1 MQLSVVGPRPG
12 KSSTQLPSPKS
23 AAGWLRNY
31 YLTRAVVSAA
41 WIAAAVTVARGHH
54 QIAGFLLIAY
64 PAWDA
69 VANAF
74 DAQSNGG
81 LQRNP
86 TQTLNLVISTITV
99 GAVAIALEF
108 SMNAVIGVFAVWA
121 VLAGLLQLAT
131 AVRRWKSYGAQWVMV
146 LSGAQS
152 ALAGAFMA
160 TVAIGAH
167 EPDITAI
174 APYAGFG
181 AFYFLLSAI
190 WLTVSNARHRD
201 VIPPNNLAA

>member
-12 KSSTQLPSPKS
+12 KSSTQLLSPNW

-41 WIAAAVTVARGHH
+41 WIAAAVIVARSNH

-69 VANAF
+69 VANTF
-74 DAQSNGG
+74 DAKSNGG
-81 LQRNP
+81 LHRNP
-86 TQTLNLVISTITV
+86 TQTLNLVISTIAA

-131 AVRRWKSYGAQWVMV
+131 AVRRWKTYGAQWVMV

-160 TVAIGAH
+160 AVAIGAH

-190 WLTVSNARHRD
+190 WLTVSNARHHD
-201 VIPPNNLAA
+201 IIPPNNLAA

>member
-1 MQLSVVGPRPG
+1 MQLSIVGRRPD
-12 KSSTQLPSPKS
+12 KFSTQLPSPQS
-23 AAGWLRNY
+23 DAGWLRNH
-31 YLTRAVVSAA
+31 YLTRAAVSAI
-41 WIAAAVTVARGHH
+41 WITAAVTVARDNH

-69 VANAF
+69 VANYF
-74 DAQSNGG
+74 DAETNGG

-86 TQTLNLVISTITV
+86 TQTLNLVISAITV

-108 SMNAVIGVFAVWA
+108 SINAVIGVFAVWA
-121 VLAGLLQLAT
+121 VLSGLLQLAT
-131 AVRRWKSYGAQWVMV
+131 AVRRWKTYGAQWVMV

-167 EPDITAI
+167 EPNITAI

-190 WLTVSNARHRD
+190 WLTVSNARHRN
-201 VIPPNNLAA
+201 ITPPNELVA

>member
-1 MQLSVVGPRPG
+1 MQLSIAGQRPG
-12 KSSTQLPSPKS
+12 KFSTQLPSPKS

-41 WIAAAVTVARGHH
+41 WIAGVVTVARGNH
-54 QIAGFLLIAY
+54 QIAGLLLIAY

-69 VANAF
+69 VANYF
-74 DAQSNGG
+74 DAESNGG
-81 LQRNP
+81 LNRNP
-86 TQTLNLVISTITV
+86 TQILNLVVSIITV
-99 GAVAIALEF
+99 AAVAIALKF

-121 VLAGLLQLAT
+121 VLAGVLQLAT
-131 AVRRWKSYGAQWVMV
+131 AVRRWKAYGAQWVMV

-167 EPDITAI
+167 GPDITAI

-190 WLTVSNARHRD
+190 WLTVSNARHR
-201 VIPPNNLAA
+201 ITPPNNSAA

>member
-1 MQLSVVGPRPG
+1 MQLSIVGRRPA
-12 KSSTQLPSPKS
+12 KFSTQIPSPQS

-31 YLTRAVVSAA
+31 YLTRAIVSAA
-41 WIAAAVTVARGHH
+41 WIAGAVTVATRNP

-69 VANAF
+69 VANYF
-74 DAQSNGG
+74 DAESNGG
-81 LQRNP
+81 LHRNP

-121 VLAGLLQLAT
+121 VLSGLLQLAT
-131 AVRRWKSYGAQWVMV
+131 AVRRWKTFGAQWVMA

-167 EPDITAI
+167 EPNITAI

-190 WLTVSNARHRD
+190 WLTVSNARHRN
-201 VIPPNNLAA
+201 ITPPQNLAA

>member
-1 MQLSVVGPRPG
+1 MQLSIAGQRPG
-12 KSSTQLPSPKS
+12 KFGTQLPSPKS
-23 AAGWLRNY
+23 AGGWLRNY

-41 WIAAAVTVARGHH
+41 WIAGAVTVARGNH
-54 QIAGFLLIAY
+54 QIGGLLLLAY

-69 VANAF
+69 AANYF
-74 DAQSNGG
+74 DAESNGG
-81 LQRNP
+81 LHRNP
-86 TQTLNLVISTITV
+86 TQTLNLVISAITV
-99 GAVAIALEF
+99 GAVAIALNF

-131 AVRRWKSYGAQWVMV
+131 AIRRWKTYGAQWVMV

-152 ALAGAFMA
+152 ALAGGFMA

-190 WLTVSNARHRD
+190 WLTVSNAHRRTT
-201 VIPPNNLAA
+201 PPNNLAA

>member
-1 MQLSVVGPRPG
+1 MQLSVVGRRPD
-12 KSSTQLPSPKS
+12 KFSTQLPSPQS

-41 WIAAAVTVARGHH
+41 WIAGAVTIARGNHP
-54 QIAGFLLIAY
+54 IAGFLLIAY

-69 VANAF
+69 AANYF
-74 DAQSNGG
+74 DAESNGG
-81 LQRNP
+81 LHRNP
-86 TQTLNLVISTITV
+86 TQTLNLAISTITA
-99 GAVAIALEF
+99 GAVAIALGF

-131 AVRRWKSYGAQWVMV
+131 AVRRWKTYGAQWVMV

-190 WLTVSNARHRD
+190 WLTVSDARHR
-201 VIPPNNLAA
+201 ITPPNNLAA